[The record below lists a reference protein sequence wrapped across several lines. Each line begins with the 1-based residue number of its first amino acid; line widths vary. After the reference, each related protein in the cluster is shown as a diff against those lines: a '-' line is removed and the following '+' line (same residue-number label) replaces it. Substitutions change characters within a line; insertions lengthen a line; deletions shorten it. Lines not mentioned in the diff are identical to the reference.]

1 MPTQSDQS
9 TLRRTDFVILP
20 KQLLRDCRDR
30 KNHLFV
36 YAWLW
41 DHAGTDDKAYPS
53 IETQSVECGMK
64 PDDVRHAHRWLEA
77 EGWVTRE
84 DRPGFTTVF
93 HVRSEAAFSG
103 KTLMNTGAE
112 PYQNTAPSPAR
123 RTPPKGVS
131 PKRGAPP
138 NGGSPKRGEE
148 PLPQPGEGTPPPN
161 GGYKQEPI
169 NKKKTE
175 QPLEPP
181 VSPTALRASGDE
193 PVEVGLVEAQAI
205 EVEVEPIVE
214 ALVEPI
220 KPPEPPEP
228 TGPIEPT
235 GPNSLQPVAAATIEF
250 SAQAIAAPAAAGKTK
265 AQKAAAATAKAF
277 PLPGD
282 APELAPEALE
292 LLASWWQRRC
302 RAHPRAD
309 RLQLGKRSLCAIAL
323 ALEHGVLAPYLEQA
337 AEAGWQ
343 SLGHE
348 GHRRVIAGLV
358 ETAETSEFSLV
369 LAHSESRMLRSAKP
383 NFDASD
389 LRKQKLDAMN
399 AGIQAEVRRAYD
411 DHFSRP
417 V

>member
-1 MPTQSDQS
+1 MAASTKKPRCRAGVLCRTCAHSRCPRSVKHWAQSGQAHFHHIQHLHSMPTQSDQS

-41 DHAGTDDKAYPS
+41 DHAGTDDKAFPS

-131 PKRGAPP
+131 PKRGSPP
-138 NGGSPKRGEE
+138 NGGSPKRGEV

-169 NKKKTE
+169 NK
-175 QPLEPP
+175 
-181 VSPTALRASGDE
+181 
-193 PVEVGLVEAQAI
+193 
-205 EVEVEPIVE
+205 
-214 ALVEPI
+214 
-220 KPPEPPEP
+220 
-228 TGPIEPT
+228 
-235 GPNSLQPVAAATIEF
+235 
-250 SAQAIAAPAAAGKTK
+250 
-265 AQKAAAATAKAF
+265 
-277 PLPGD
+277 
-282 APELAPEALE
+282 
-292 LLASWWQRRC
+292 
-302 RAHPRAD
+302 
-309 RLQLGKRSLCAIAL
+309 
-323 ALEHGVLAPYLEQA
+323 
-337 AEAGWQ
+337 
-343 SLGHE
+343 
-348 GHRRVIAGLV
+348 
-358 ETAETSEFSLV
+358 
-369 LAHSESRMLRSAKP
+369 
-383 NFDASD
+383 
-389 LRKQKLDAMN
+389 
-399 AGIQAEVRRAYD
+399 
-411 DHFSRP
+411 
-417 V
+417 